1 MALFRRKVETKD
13 RVLENECTRD
23 SIQDDLLTQQKHRYK
38 QVETQLSAA
47 VLQHEKVNAQ
57 HNVLGEAV
65 SEIEKSF
72 NIIQNLSERNTSASN
87 ELQYNG
93 ESLKEKSLYMVKE
106 AENGAGDV
114 RLTAQVMNDLG
125 KHMDLSEESMMRL
138 SERSVGIQ
146 SIVGVIENIA
156 AQTNL
161 LALNASIEAAR
172 AGEYGKG
179 FSVVAQ
185 EVRKLAE
192 STSSSTKDIQTLTNS
207 LKEEIL
213 EALEATK
220 KSSKLIEEGV
230 AVSLRTASKIDHI
243 LETVQGSQID
253 ITSIEKMIAE
263 QNELSAQM
271 QNELEKAN
279 LLFSSAHELIVEHIE
294 DAKEVDKRLENGIK
308 QLLEN

>member
-1 MALFRRKVETKD
+1 
-13 RVLENECTRD
+13 
-23 SIQDDLLTQQKHRYK
+23 
-38 QVETQLSAA
+38 
-47 VLQHEKVNAQ
+47 
-57 HNVLGEAV
+57 
-65 SEIEKSF
+65 
-72 NIIQNLSERNTSASN
+72 
-87 ELQYNG
+87 
-93 ESLKEKSLYMVKE
+93 
-106 AENGAGDV
+106 
-114 RLTAQVMNDLG
+114 MNDLG